1 MGEKEEGP
9 EQLADHPHGDV
20 AGWTLTRIDIRTT
33 LSGKKWPVAR
43 VELDHPERG
52 RVTDI
57 GTAPGA
63 FEAIFAAASHITGI
77 VPRLISFTVT
87 SSASAEDRS
96 LAIRIDVEVEMG
108 GKVYQGTSF
117 GLDLVRSSLIA
128 WLDAVA
134 KGSAG
139 SQAGEGGGGSESS
152 RARPFQ
158 VSGTDPRDDVWIFA
172 SADEGNAKAVE
183 ERFAKD
189 GYSDVRRL
197 T

>member
-1 MGEKEEGP
+1 MVGENENGR
-9 EQLADHPHGDV
+9 EQIADKPQGDV
-20 AGWTLTRIDIRTT
+20 AQWTLSRIDIRTT

-63 FEAIFAAASHITGI
+63 FEAIFAAASHIVGLA
-77 VPRLISFTVT
+77 PRLISFTVT
-87 SSASAEDRS
+87 SSASAEDKS
-96 LAIRIDVEVEMG
+96 LAIRIDVEVEMD

-139 SQAGEGGGGSESS
+139 EGGSEAS

-158 VSGTDPRDDVWIFA
+158 VSGTDRKDDVWIFA
-172 SADEGNAKAVE
+172 SSAEANARAIE
-183 ERFAKD
+183 EQFLKD

>member
-1 MGEKEEGP
+1 MGEKDNEP
-9 EQLADHPHGDV
+9 EQLADKPEGDV
-20 AGWTLTRIDIRTT
+20 AGWTLSRIDIRTT

-63 FEAIFAAASHITGI
+63 FEAIFAAASHIVGV
-77 VPRLISFTVT
+77 VPDRLISFTVT
-87 SSASAEDRS
+87 SSAPAEDRS

-134 KGSAG
+134 KGS
-139 SQAGEGGGGSESS
+139 SGEGGSEAS

-158 VSGTDPRDDVWIFA
+158 VSGTDSKDDVWIFA
-172 SADEGNAKAVE
+172 SGDEGNSRAIQE
-183 ERFAKD
+183 QFLKD

>member
-1 MGEKEEGP
+1 MVGENEEARG
-9 EQLADHPHGDV
+9 QLADDQGQGDV
-20 AGWTLTRIDIRTT
+20 AGWTLSRIDIRTT

-63 FEAIFAAASHITGI
+63 FEAIFAAAAHIVGLA
-77 VPRLISFTVT
+77 PRLISFTVT
-87 SSASAEDRS
+87 SSSSAEDQS

-139 SQAGEGGGGSESS
+139 EGGSEAS
-152 RARPFQ
+152 RSRPFQ
-158 VSGTDPRDDVWIFA
+158 VSGTDSKDDIWIFA
-172 SADEGNAKAVE
+172 SSDEGNAKAIE
-183 ERFAKD
+183 ETFLKD

-197 T
+197 K

>member
-1 MGEKEEGP
+1 MGEKDNEQG
-9 EQLADHPHGDV
+9 QLADTPGGDV
-20 AGWTLTRIDIRTT
+20 AGWTLSRIDIRTT

-63 FEAIFAAASHITGI
+63 FEAIFAAASQI
-77 VPRLISFTVT
+77 VGVVPDRLISFTVT
-87 SSASAEDRS
+87 SSAPAEDRS

-134 KGSAG
+134 KGS
-139 SQAGEGGGGSESS
+139 SGEGGSEAS

-158 VSGTDPRDDVWIFA
+158 VSGTDSKDDVWIFA
-172 SADEGNAKAVE
+172 SGDEGNSRAIQE
-183 ERFAKD
+183 QFLKD

>member
-1 MGEKEEGP
+1 MGEKDNEQD
-9 EQLADHPHGDV
+9 QLADTPGGDV
-20 AGWTLTRIDIRTT
+20 ADWTLTRIDIRTT

-63 FEAIFAAASHITGI
+63 FEAIFAAASHIVGV
-77 VPRLISFTVT
+77 VPDRLISFTVT
-87 SSASAEDRS
+87 SSAPAEDGS

-134 KGSAG
+134 KGS
-139 SQAGEGGGGSESS
+139 SDEGGSEAS

-158 VSGTDPRDDVWIFA
+158 VSGTDSKDDVWIFA
-172 SADEGNAKAVE
+172 SGDEGNAKAIE
-183 ERFAKD
+183 EQFAKD